1 MDIDFIRRLCLSLPR
16 TKETLQ
22 WGETLVFKVAE
33 KIFVTVDLNVGTGTR
48 ISVKCSPEKFAE
60 LLEREGTHPA
70 PYVGRY
76 QWIGL
81 EELNTIPDRELEGL
95 IRQSYAIVSAKA
107 GRRTSAKRRKV
118 RPRRAG

>member
-1 MDIDFIRRLCLSLPR
+1 MDIDSVRRICLSLPR

-22 WGETLVFKVAE
+22 WGETLVFKVKE

-48 ISVKCSPEKFAE
+48 ISLKCDPEKFAE
-60 LLEREGTHPA
+60 LLEREGAHPA

-81 EELNTIPDRELEGL
+81 EELNTLPDRELEEL
-95 IRQSYAIVSAKA
+95 IRQSYAIVSAKVGKGKTAKKRKTRTGKA
-107 GRRTSAKRRKV
+107 G
-118 RPRRAG
+118 